1 MFDLYFSVF
10 IDYQKSQKQIGH
22 PLAAASI
29 FDITLAYLYLT
40 LFPLPFHLLIFSLFK
55 KNFIG
60 FSFIIINI
68 LLNKLDIK

>member
-10 IDYQKSQKQIGH
+10 IDYQNSQKQTGD

-40 LFPLPFHLLIFSLFK
+40 LLPLLFHLLIFSLFK

-60 FSFIIINI
+60 FSFIIMNTF
-68 LLNKLDIK
+68 LNKLDIK